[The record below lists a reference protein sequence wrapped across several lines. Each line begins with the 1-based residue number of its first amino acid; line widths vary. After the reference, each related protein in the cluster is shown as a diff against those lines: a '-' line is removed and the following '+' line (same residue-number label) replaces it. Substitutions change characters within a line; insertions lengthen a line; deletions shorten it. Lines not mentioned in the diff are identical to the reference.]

1 TVSGARPRKLAG
13 SSKGTALPRLP
24 EPAIPDLDSA
34 SWAAI
39 VTGVGG
45 TGVVTIGAI
54 LGMAAHLEGRGC
66 GMIDMAGLAQKGGAV
81 FSHIRLAKTPE
92 DIHAIRVSAG
102 MADLI
107 LGCDLVVSGSK
118 KVLAS
123 VKPGETFF
131 VVNTAEVLPGD
142 FTRNPDYS
150 LPTERLRRGI
160 TSAAGKDAS
169 GQPLAHFLDATT
181 IATTLFGQSIA
192 ANMFLLGYAFQR
204 GAVPL
209 HADSLERAIEL
220 NGEAVTMNR
229 EAFRW
234 GRAAAHDPE
243 MAKGLVAKAQAVP
256 EQGVATTL
264 DEAIARRVAF
274 LAGYQD
280 KPYAETYR
288 LFVETVRAAE
298 AKAVPESTALTD
310 QVARSLFKLMAY
322 KDEYEVARLY
332 AGPAF
337 SRQLKEAFEGEDM
350 RLTFYLAPPLLAK
363 KDPASGLPR
372 KMSFGPWMMKAFGL
386 LQHFKGLRGTRLD
399 PFGYTEE
406 RRDERAR
413 IGRYRATVESLLAT
427 LGAGNHALAVEIAG
441 LPQQIRGFGHVR
453 ARNAAEVDRREGEM
467 LARFRNPDA
476 PMRVAA
482 E

>member
-1 TVSGARPRKLAG
+1 
-13 SSKGTALPRLP
+13 
-24 EPAIPDLDSA
+24 
-34 SWAAI
+34 
-39 VTGVGG
+39 
-45 TGVVTIGAI
+45 
-54 LGMAAHLEGRGC
+54 
-66 GMIDMAGLAQKGGAV
+66 V
-81 FSHIRLAKTPE
+81 FSHFRLARTPE

-102 MADLI
+102 MADI
-107 LGCDLVVSGSK
+107 VLGCDLVVSGTK

-160 TSAAGKDAS
+160 ASAAGKDAG
-169 GQPLAHFLDATT
+169 GQPLAHFLDATS
-181 IATTLFGQSIA
+181 IATALFGQSIA

-209 HADSLERAIEL
+209 HAASLERAIEL
-220 NGEAVTMNR
+220 NGEAVAMNR

-234 GRAAAHDPE
+234 GRAVAHDPE
-243 MAKGLVAKAQAVP
+243 LAKGLAAKADAAP
-256 EQGVATTL
+256 SHALSGSL
-264 DEAIARRVAF
+264 DEAIARRVEF
-274 LAGYQD
+274 LTGYQD
-280 KPYAETYR
+280 KAYAESYR
-288 LFVETVRAAE
+288 AFVEKVRATE
-298 AKAVPESTALTD
+298 ARVVPGAQGLTE

-332 AGPAF
+332 AGAAF
-337 SRQLKEAFEGEDM
+337 SRQLKDAFEGEAM
-350 RLTFYLAPPLLAK
+350 KLTFYLAPPLLAK
-363 KDPASGLPR
+363 PDPATGHPR

-386 LQHFKGLRGTRLD
+386 LQHFKRFRGTRLD
-399 PFGYTEE
+399 LFGYSAE

-427 LGAGNHALAVEIAG
+427 LGAGNLALASEIAG

-453 ARNAAEVDRREGEM
+453 ARNAAEADRREAEL
-467 LARFRNPDA
+467 LARFRDPA
-476 PMRVAA
+476 ASLRMAA